1 MIDIIE
7 VAGTTRPAGL
17 ADEAAALERGGI
29 LLFSEPGFALTTEEC
44 ALIATGAAA
53 GAAKNISLDLTTGT
67 VKGTELT
74 GPSSDVLKNLMAR
87 FAAFARDLVH
97 AVAPSYGPGLKT
109 GRTSFRPAEIAGR
122 ESSWRK
128 DDRRRHVDAFP
139 STPTHGARILRV
151 FMNVDQAGTARQWRV
166 GPDFE
171 TYAKNFLP
179 HVSSLPPGAATLLAL
194 TGITKTRRTAYDQL
208 MLGLHDAAKRDLAWQ
223 DTSPARDVSFLP
235 GQVWMVFTDQTP
247 HAALAGRNALEQSFY
262 VAPDVMTA
270 PEQTPLAVLSRLT
283 GRDMSRALI

>member
-1 MIDIIE
+1 MIEIIE
-7 VAGTTRPAGL
+7 MAGAG
-17 ADEAAALERGGI
+17 AAGAVGGLERGGI
-29 LLFSEPGFALTTEEC
+29 LLFAQPDFALTDPEA
-44 ALIATGAAA
+44 ALIASGVATGT
-53 GAAKNISLDLTTGT
+53 AKNISLDAAVGEM
-67 VKGTELT
+67 KGTEIS
-74 GPSSDVLKNLMAR
+74 GAEREVLKNLMAR
-87 FAAFARDLVH
+87 FAVFARELVLSI
-97 AVAPSYGPGLKT
+97 APSYAGGLKA

-122 ESSWRK
+122 ETSWRK

-171 TYAKNFLP
+171 TYARTFLTK
-179 HVSSLPPGAATLLAL
+179 VSRLPPGAATLFAV
-194 TGITKTRRTAYDQL
+194 TGITKSRRTFYDQV
-208 MLGLHDAAKRDLAWQ
+208 MLGLHDAAKRDTGWQ
-223 DTSPARDVSFLP
+223 ESSPARDVSFLP

-262 VAPDVMTA
+262 VRPDVMTE

-283 GRDMSRALI
+283 GRDMAKELV